1 MSVILLEQ
9 VSPLV
14 WTRGNTALDRELSRD
29 EKRTALFLDYL
40 DALLQTYRQRVR
52 CMECGIA
59 YTGDLHS
66 DWCPKI
72 DMNNQNPDAVIR
84 MLDNFCVNIELCMT
98 LIQDLHDAD
107 LPDFLLAWK
116 NTLSE
121 MMENDHGINICLT
134 RSLIVQAG
142 K

>member
-1 MSVILLEQ
+1 MPCCRLIASVFDIWN
-9 VSPLV
+9 V
-14 WTRGNTALDRELSRD
+14 
-29 EKRTALFLDYL
+29 
-40 DALLQTYRQRVR
+40 
-52 CMECGIA
+52 
-59 YTGDLHS
+59 GDLHS

-72 DMNNQNPDAVIR
+72 DMNNQNPDAVIH

-98 LIQDLHDAD
+98 LIQDLQDAT

-121 MMENDHGINICLT
+121 MMENDHGIYICLT